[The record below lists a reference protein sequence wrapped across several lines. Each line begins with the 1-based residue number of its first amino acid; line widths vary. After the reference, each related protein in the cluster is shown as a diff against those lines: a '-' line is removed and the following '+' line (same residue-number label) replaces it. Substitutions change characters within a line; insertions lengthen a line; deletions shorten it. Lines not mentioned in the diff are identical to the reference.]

1 MIKNMVTQDDYVRLY
16 NEVVKMRTAQKAFFK
31 ARKEGKDAKDFL
43 AQSKTHERNV
53 DVMIMRIQDELRNPS
68 FL

>member
-1 MIKNMVTQDDYVRLY
+1 MVTQDDYVRLY
-16 NEVVKMRTAQKAFFK
+16 NEVVKMRTAQKAYFA
-31 ARKEGKDAKDFL
+31 ARKKGNVEANAFL
-43 AQSKTHERNV
+43 AQSKTYENNV